1 MVEVVLNS
9 KSGSHQANGVFDGT
23 SVTVKKGSKICL
35 TDSYA
40 DMSLRVKSKRRD
52 CELVGDDGI
61 VKQDIT
67 FESPTAAAQFVTGRS
82 VNGYVA
88 WRPENKMSLKEYMKS
103 VHMHE
108 NED

>member
-1 MVEVVLNS
+1 MVRVVLNS
-9 KSGSHQANGVFDGT
+9 KSGSHQADGAFDGT
-23 SVTVKKGSKICL
+23 CVTVKKGSKICL

-40 DMSLRVKSKRRD
+40 DMSLKVKSKRHD

-67 FESPTAAAQFVTGRS
+67 FESPTSAAQFVTGRS

-88 WRPENKMSLKEYMKS
+88 WRPENKMSLKEYLKNGRIQ
-103 VHMHE
+103 E
-108 NED
+108 NEG